1 VPGDAVP
8 GDAVPSAAVP
18 GGAGPSDTADLTAR
32 FGRAIARVPTCVSVI
47 TTDGPAGRA
56 GQTVSAVATAS
67 YDPPMLVACI
77 QQRSPASDAIAGNGT
92 FTVNFLATQHDHV
105 SDTFAGRPWPGKDRW
120 DFSCGDWTVAGT
132 VRSDGAGPEGQP
144 RLADALLVATC
155 RVAGRFE
162 AGSHHVYLGQVT
174 GVTSGDGEALVYL
187 NRAYGRHVAT
197 DPSTFAAYPQAMPQP
212 RAKHAGSTAKRPE
225 SRPEST
231 AKRPANTSKKHG

>member
-1 VPGDAVP
+1 VPGNT
-8 GDAVPSAAVP
+8 GD
-18 GGAGPSDTADLTAR
+18 DLAAR
-32 FGRAIARVPTCVSVI
+32 FGREIARVPTCVSVI

-120 DFSCGDWTVAGT
+120 DFSCGDWNAGDAT
-132 VRSDGAGPEGQP
+132 ATSGQP
-144 RLADALLVATC
+144 RLGDALLVATC

-162 AGSHHVYLGQVT
+162 AGSHHVYLGEVT
-174 GVTSGDGEALVYL
+174 GVTSGDGDALVYAD
-187 NRAYGRHVAT
+187 RRYGRHVTT
-197 DPSTFAAYPQAMPQP
+197 DPSTFAAYPQAKP
-212 RAKHAGSTAKRPE
+212 RPRVKT
-225 SRPEST
+225 SR
-231 AKRPANTSKKHG
+231 KHG

>member
-1 VPGDAVP
+1 MADI
-8 GDAVPSAAVP
+8 
-18 GGAGPSDTADLTAR
+18 ADLTAR
-32 FGRAIARVPTCVSVI
+32 FGREIARVPTCVSVI

-120 DFSCGDWTVAGT
+120 DFSCGDWT
-132 VRSDGAGPEGQP
+132 RAGPAGPDAQP

-162 AGSHHVYLGQVT
+162 AGRHHVYLGEVT

-197 DPSTFAAYPQAMPQP
+197 DPSTFTAYPQATPQP
-212 RAKHAGSTAKRPE
+212 RAKRQ
-225 SRPEST
+225 EST

>member
-1 VPGDAVP
+1 VP
-8 GDAVPSAAVP
+8 GDAVPSGTVP
-18 GGAGPSDTADLTAR
+18 GNAVPSDTADLTAR
-32 FGRAIARVPTCVSVI
+32 FGREIARVPTCVSVI

-56 GQTVSAVATAS
+56 GQTVSAIATAS

-92 FTVNFLATQHDHV
+92 FTVNFLATRHDHV

-120 DFSCGDWTVAGT
+120 DFSCGDWDVAGAT
-132 VRSDGAGPEGQP
+132 GPEGQARLDDATGPDAQP

-162 AGSHHVYLGQVT
+162 AGSHHVYLGEVT
-174 GVTSGDGEALVYL
+174 DVTSGDGEALVYSS
-187 NRAYGRHVAT
+187 RRYGRHVAT
-197 DPSTFAAYPQAMPQP
+197 DPSTFPAYPQATPQP
-212 RAKHAGSTAKRPE
+212 RAKRPE
-225 SRPEST
+225 STVKRQEST

>member
-1 VPGDAVP
+1 VPGDAL
-8 GDAVPSAAVP
+8 PS
-18 GGAGPSDTADLTAR
+18 GTADLTAR
-32 FGRAIARVPTCVSVI
+32 FGREIARVPTCVSVI

-92 FTVNFLATQHDHV
+92 FTVNFLATGHDHV

-120 DFSCGDWTVAGT
+120 DFTCGDWNVAGA
-132 VRSDGAGPEGQP
+132 AGPDGQP

-162 AGSHHVYLGQVT
+162 AGSHHVYLGEVT

-197 DPSTFAAYPQAMPQP
+197 EPSTFTAYPQATPQP
-212 RAKHAGSTAKRPE
+212 RAKRQESTVKRSGSTAKRPE
-225 SRPEST
+225 SRQEST

>member
-1 VPGDAVP
+1 V
-8 GDAVPSAAVP
+8 
-18 GGAGPSDTADLTAR
+18 AGDTADDLTAR
-32 FGRAIARVPTCVSVI
+32 FGREIARVPTCVSVI

-120 DFSCGDWTVAGT
+120 DFTCGDWNVHDAT
-132 VRSDGAGPEGQP
+132 DPDGQP

-162 AGSHHVYLGQVT
+162 AGSHHVYLGAVT
-174 GVTSGDGEALVYL
+174 DVTSGGGDALVYV
-187 NRAYGRHVAT
+187 NRRYGRHAAT
-197 DPSTFAAYPQAMPQP
+197 DPTAFEAYPQATPQP
-212 RAKHAGSTAKRPE
+212 RAKRRAITV
-225 SRPEST
+225 
-231 AKRPANTSKKHG
+231 KKHG